1 MAKWVRTQTNE
12 ELCSIYGQSKTIED
26 SEKMCKNMFA
36 EDGHQGKTWKV
47 NYAVHEKLD
56 GAETRFIGLVSLF
69 SLEGGRGL
77 PLPDDLTL
85 TKAQQVDT
93 LAIEAAY
100 AFLPAGWGKGYATE
114 SVNAML
120 AEAKRARDVWKPW
133 EKVYVRAMVNAEN
146 PASLR
151 VMAKTDMKR
160 RGEFEWK
167 GQPIY
172 LAGEWRV
179 TGTLVIWG
187 MMLVE

>member
-1 MAKWVRTQTNE
+1 
-12 ELCSIYGQSKTIED
+12 
-26 SEKMCKNMFA
+26 MFA
-36 EDGHQGKTWKV
+36 EDGQEGKTWKI

-56 GAETRFIGLVSLF
+56 GAETRFVGLVSLF

-85 TKAQQVDT
+85 TKAQQADT

-100 AFLPAGWGKGYATE
+100 AFLPVGWGKGYATE

-120 AEAKRARDVWKPW
+120 AEAKRAREVWKPW

-151 VMAKTDMKR
+151 VMAKTNMKR
-160 RGEFEWK
+160 RG
-167 GQPIY
+167 
-172 LAGEWRV
+172 RV
-179 TGTLVIWG
+179 R
-187 MMLVE
+187 VERGADLSSGGVEGYGDVGHLGDDVGGVRWCQD

>member
-1 MAKWVRTQTNE
+1 
-12 ELCSIYGQSKTIED
+12 
-26 SEKMCKNMFA
+26 MCANMFA
-36 EDGHQGKTWKV
+36 QEGQEGQTWKV

-56 GAETRFIGLVSLF
+56 LDGAAADETGGDAKTRFVGLVSLF

-77 PLPDDLTL
+77 PLPEDLTL
-85 TKAQQVDT
+85 TKAEQADT

-100 AFLPAGWGKGYATE
+100 AFLPAGWGKGFATE

-120 AEAKRARDVWKPW
+120 AAAERVDKEFWKPW
-133 EKVYVRAMVNAEN
+133 DKVYVRAMVNAEN

-151 VMAKTDMKR
+151 VMEKTGLKR

-167 GQPIY
+167 GEPIY